1 MALRSDVAPLFFP
14 DTAHLH
20 SPRESSGYAVMARV
34 IHWASVFFTVTAL
47 ALLSTAILLIASDHR
62 AGRELEASLPAIST
76 EPALVMIGDY
86 SEDEATRRSSLIDQM
101 GREQLQSLRRKE
113 AAAIRAY
120 LNDFV
125 LRR

>member
-1 MALRSDVAPLFFP
+1 
-14 DTAHLH
+14 
-20 SPRESSGYAVMARV
+20 MARV
-34 IHWASVFFTVTAL
+34 IHWLSVFFTVIAL
-47 ALLSTAILLIASDHR
+47 ALVSVATLLISSDQLAIGER
-62 AGRELEASLPAIST
+62 QAGSPAVSA
-76 EPALVMIGDY
+76 EPKLVMIGDY
-86 SEDEATRRSSLIDQM
+86 SEEEAAHSSLIDQL